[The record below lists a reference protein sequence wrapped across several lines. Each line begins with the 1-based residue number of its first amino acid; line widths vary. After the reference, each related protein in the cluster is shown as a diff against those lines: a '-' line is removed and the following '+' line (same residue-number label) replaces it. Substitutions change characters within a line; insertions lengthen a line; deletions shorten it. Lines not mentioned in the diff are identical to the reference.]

1 MVIDLAI
8 WKQGPIYATWLWQ
21 NWNILRTISTHVE
34 FSKAVLHESSDT
46 TEVQCLHNSLP
57 SLPNLPKCGLYYMGL
72 AQNRWHTTPSVSLS
86 FFMSSPSF
94 LTRITELSSCA
105 QDRVASHCMSV
116 VAGFVVWN
124 LNWRTDVLTKKS
136 VVFQKW
142 FKSIFWCLCW

>member
-1 MVIDLAI
+1 MLPLGFPSTLFNIIVSVRLCLGRHHCWAASPLGLGLSLYILY
-8 WKQGPIYATWLWQ
+8 PIYYQYIIHYLH
-21 NWNILRTISTHVE
+21 ST
-34 FSKAVLHESSDT
+34 
-46 TEVQCLHNSLP
+46 QCVHNHLP

-116 VAGFVVWN
+116 VAGFVV
-124 LNWRTDVLTKKS
+124 
-136 VVFQKW
+136 
-142 FKSIFWCLCW
+142 